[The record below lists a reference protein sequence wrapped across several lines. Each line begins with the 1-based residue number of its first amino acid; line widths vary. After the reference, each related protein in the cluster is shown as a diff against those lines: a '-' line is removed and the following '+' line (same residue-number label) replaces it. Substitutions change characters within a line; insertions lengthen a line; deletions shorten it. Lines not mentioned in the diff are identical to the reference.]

1 MAEAMVNYAS
11 YTYAHPNFLVRF
23 PHLRRM
29 KMLNA
34 AINKRPVGRWLDYGT
49 GDAEVYR
56 NHAATHAP
64 VEAVLYEPQTI
75 IEQARA
81 NLSAA
86 TPHTLVGR
94 VQDIRGTFDL
104 ISAFEVLE
112 HLPLPERVSFFQVAA
127 KHLAP
132 DGRILIEVPIEY
144 GPILLLKEW
153 GRRVLKGRNSAYGTG
168 ELLAASFFGKV
179 RDALDRYNP
188 ADTRFG
194 IQHHHGFDIG
204 RFEREISRIGTILSS
219 QNSPIPYLPAW
230 LNQCRIFEFRLDCRD
245 PAAIAEALGATR

>member
-81 NLSAA
+81 KAPNTARPSIWDS
-86 TPHTLVGR
+86 G
-94 VQDIRGTFDL
+94 
-104 ISAFEVLE
+104 
-112 HLPLPERVSFFQVAA
+112 AA
-127 KHLAP
+127 KAVPPNIKPRTTAKIFMRPTLKKSTARRGA
-132 DGRILIEVPIEY
+132 GRCGK
-144 GPILLLKEW
+144 GPKPPSLPPCRHFRP
-153 GRRVLKGRNSAYGTG
+153 GRSW
-168 ELLAASFFGKV
+168 ES
-179 RDALDRYNP
+179 
-188 ADTRFG
+188 
-194 IQHHHGFDIG
+194 
-204 RFEREISRIGTILSS
+204 
-219 QNSPIPYLPAW
+219 
-230 LNQCRIFEFRLDCRD
+230 
-245 PAAIAEALGATR
+245 